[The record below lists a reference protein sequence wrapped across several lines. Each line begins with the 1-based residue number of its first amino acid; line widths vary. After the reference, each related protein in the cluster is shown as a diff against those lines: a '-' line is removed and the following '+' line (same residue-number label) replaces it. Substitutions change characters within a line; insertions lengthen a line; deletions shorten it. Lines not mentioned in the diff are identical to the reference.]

1 MSSITVTFSPP
12 LPTLI
17 LQFGRP
23 TDPQKTRI
31 HLQAPTTW
39 RLRRKRP
46 CPCAHT
52 VLHLV
57 TTLTGMAT
65 RIIKAVADG
74 GATRNNYEGS
84 RSGGFKN
91 RVGLFVTLDT
101 RLTLDPS
108 GVGTGTRPLS
118 PQPPGCWGLEVDTC
132 LLWVSWVAKLE
143 NQGKKW
149 RQLRVCNRLDN
160 GVAMPVK
167 NDGEGHQE
175 QEAWWKKYDLYKQ
188 VLTSTFPHQYV
199 FGRIHQTGMFSSLRR

>member
-1 MSSITVTFSPP
+1 MSSITITFSPP

-17 LQFGRP
+17 LQFGHP
-23 TDPQKTRI
+23 TDPQKTRV

-39 RLRRKRP
+39 RLRRKWP

-91 RVGLFVTLDT
+91 RVGLFVTLD
-101 RLTLDPS
+101 PS

-118 PQPPGCWGLEVDTC
+118 PQPPGCWSLE
-132 LLWVSWVAKLE
+132 VAKLE

-149 RQLRVCNRLDN
+149 RRLRVCNRLDN
-160 GVAMPVK
+160 GVAMPE